1 MAFTAQKF
9 AYRHPTFGRS
19 KVAKSSEPYK
29 NSAYYLWWEFLRRND
44 GYKKCCENGGKGQY
58 SKLYQDFGNVHQ
70 TNFKTWW
77 QTNNRGAT
85 LFGEIVPPEFKVI
98 DNITNCQKYERTI
111 YLQVSLDLP
120 KRFLTSQ
127 FNKILD
133 KHHSGSRGRRTNKN
147 STARYPII
155 GHVDILALQKCLDVY
170 DMKLNN
176 PVMRQWEIGQ
186 KCKVTRP
193 HQFIKA
199 GDTEA
204 EITSK
209 KFVLTSTTNRLLKK
223 ARLIISKTVDGQFPV
238 LK

>member
-9 AYRHPTFGRS
+9 AYRHPIFGKS
-19 KVAKSSEPYK
+19 KVVKSSEPYK
-29 NSAYYLWWEFLRRND
+29 NSVYYLWWEFLRRNE
-44 GYKKCCENGGKGQY
+44 GYKKCCENGGKGRY
-58 SKLYQDFGNVHQ
+58 SKLYQDFGDVHLPD
-70 TNFKTWW
+70 FKTWW

-98 DNITNCQKYERTI
+98 EDITNWQIYERTI

-147 STARYPII
+147 STAKYPII

-176 PVMRQWEIGQ
+176 PAMRQWEIGQ

-193 HQFIKA
+193 HQFIKV

-204 EITSK
+204 EVTSK
-209 KFVLTSTTNRLLKK
+209 KLVLTSTTNRLLKK
-223 ARLIISKTVDGQFPV
+223 ARLIISKTVEGQFPV